1 MTTAMP
7 PARFQHLV
15 VGYDGSPPV
24 SRALDAAARQLQ
36 GRPGRID
43 VVYVAHL
50 SSLVAL
56 SPGAVAEMEEDF
68 DEIEKDLRAQADE
81 QLRGSGAAWEFE
93 RRQGTIADQLIAGAP
108 PSAKPTRMRTWRS
121 SSAARPTPLTAWS
134 VRSRS
139 AWPATRRC
147 PSSSCPRGSRAQLRP
162 GPGDQ
167 PSADLTDLRRSHP
180 CPAPSRTHG
189 PSGPG
194 YNWEADSSP
203 VAFHPG
209 LRSRSISSG
218 GRMPMARIPARIRTA

>member
-15 VGYDGSPPV
+15 VGYDGSPPA

-93 RRQGTIADQLIAGAP
+93 RRQGTIADQLIAGATAIGEAHP
-108 PSAKPTRMRTWRS
+108 DENVAIILGS
-121 SSAARPTPLTAWS
+121 SSHATHRVVGSVAVGLAR
-134 VRSRS
+134 
-139 AWPATRRC
+139 
-147 PSSSCPRGSRAQLRP
+147 
-162 GPGDQ
+162 
-167 PSADLTDLRRSHP
+167 H
-180 CPAPSRTHG
+180 
-189 PSGPG
+189 
-194 YNWEADSSP
+194 SP
-203 VAFHPG
+203 VP
-209 LRSRSISSG
+209 LIIVR
-218 GRMPMARIPARIRTA
+218 